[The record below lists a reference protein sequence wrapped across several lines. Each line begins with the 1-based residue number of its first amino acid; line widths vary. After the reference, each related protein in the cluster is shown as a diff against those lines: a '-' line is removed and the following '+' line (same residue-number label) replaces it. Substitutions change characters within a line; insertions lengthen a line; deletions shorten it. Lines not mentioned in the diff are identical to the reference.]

1 MIDPR
6 DVFALTDFQR
16 NAKSHI
22 KRLKRTGR
30 AQVLTVNGRA
40 AVVIQDAATY
50 QREMDLA
57 ARLAEYEGVR
67 AALEQADA
75 GLGRP
80 FEEFDREF
88 RARVMRRRRPSRK
101 SA

>member
-1 MIDPR
+1 MINPR

-16 NAKSHI
+16 HAKSHI
-22 KRLKRTGR
+22 RRLKRTGR

-50 QREMDLA
+50 ERAMSLS
-57 ARLAEYEGVR
+57 ARLEEYRAVS
-67 AALEQADA
+67 AALAEADA
-75 GLGRP
+75 GGGRP
-80 FEEFDREF
+80 LRAFDRDF
-88 RARVMRRRRPSRK
+88 RAGLVRRRKARRK